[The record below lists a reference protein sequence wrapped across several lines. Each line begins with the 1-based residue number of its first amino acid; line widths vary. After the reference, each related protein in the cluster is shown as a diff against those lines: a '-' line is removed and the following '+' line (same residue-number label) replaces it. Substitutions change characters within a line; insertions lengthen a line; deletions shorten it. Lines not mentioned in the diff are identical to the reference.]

1 MDDPKFKALRL
12 ISLLKSVHI
21 LSQLKPTC
29 DLGMGVVSED
39 DKKRSIEYVKECQNL
54 SPDHTSVL
62 ILEVDMLIQDG
73 QLDRA
78 LEAVDKIIIKHVDS
92 DDCVPYVVKANLM
105 IQQGMGELQNAQMM
119 NNEIMTE
126 MAKNRLSEFRV
137 YFEKAIEVEPNS
149 VEALAQYGQY
159 KNMFLQD
166 SEGALVLVA
175 EALKHARN
183 RDEVLELCML
193 KSNIVYQLAA
203 LDELKKISN

>member
-1 MDDPKFKALRL
+1 M
-12 ISLLKSVHI
+12 LKSVHI
-21 LSQLKPTC
+21 LTQLKPTC
-29 DLGMGVVSED
+29 ESGANVALED
-39 DKKRSIEYVKECQNL
+39 DKKLCIEYVKECKIL

-62 ILEVDMLIQDG
+62 ILEVDMFIQDM
-73 QLDRA
+73 QPDRA
-78 LEAVDKIIIKHVDS
+78 LEAVEKIIVKHGDS

-119 NNEIMTE
+119 NNEVMAE
-126 MAKNRLSEFRV
+126 MAKSKLINFGV
-137 YFEKAIEVEPNS
+137 HFEKAIEVEPNS
-149 VEALAQYGQY
+149 VEALAQYAQY

-166 SEGALVLVA
+166 CEGALVLVT

-203 LDELKKISN
+203 MDQLKKFSSN